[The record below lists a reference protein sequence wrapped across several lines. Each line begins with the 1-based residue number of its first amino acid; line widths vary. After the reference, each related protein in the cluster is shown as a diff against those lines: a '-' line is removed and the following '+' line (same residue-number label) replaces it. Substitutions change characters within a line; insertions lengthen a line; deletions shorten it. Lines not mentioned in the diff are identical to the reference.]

1 MRSALRTVVLL
12 VCIFVAAPSAT
23 ASGFRPGAVVA
34 DLRKVLRENYV
45 LPEKRPL
52 FDAMLDRNLR
62 SGRYS
67 VTAAQVLAGRLN
79 EDLQSVTRDKHLAVR
94 FDPARQRRL
103 ITERAEQDDAAEE
116 GPSPAEIDDSVR
128 DNFGIHRLEILPGN
142 VRYLKYD
149 AFDWV
154 GDPSA
159 NALDRAIDFL
169 SAGDAII
176 IDLREN
182 GGGNP
187 AAVRYL
193 ASAFTDPGRRLTAFY
208 MGNHPPVASD
218 ALTEGPVGRLK
229 GKPLYVLTSNET
241 ASAAE
246 GFTGVIAGY
255 RLGEI
260 VGQNTAGAG
269 FRNDLFP
276 LADGFFASVSIGRA
290 VLAST
295 GKDWESVGIAPT
307 IPVEPAKALD
317 VALQRARTN
326 KSNVKR

>member
-1 MRSALRTVVLL
+1 MRTAGLL
-12 VCIFVAAPSAT
+12 VCMFLAAPSA
-23 ASGFRPGAVVA
+23 AAPGFRPGAVVA
-34 DLRKVLRENYV
+34 DLRKVLRDNYV
-45 LPEKRPL
+45 LPEKRSL
-52 FDAMLDRNLR
+52 FDATLERSLR

-67 VTAAQVLAGRLN
+67 VARPQVLAARLN
-79 EDLQSVTRDKHLAVR
+79 EDLQSVARDKHLAVR

-103 ITERAEQDDAAEE
+103 IADRAEKNDTADE
-116 GPSPAEIDDSVR
+116 GPSAAEVGDSVR
-128 DNFGIHRLEILPGN
+128 DNFGIHRLEVLPGN

-149 AFDWV
+149 AFDWI
-154 GDPSA
+154 GEPSA

-169 SAGDAII
+169 SAGDAIV

-193 ASAFTDPGRRLTAFY
+193 ASAFTERGRRLTTFY
-208 MGNHPPVASD
+208 MGNNPPIAND
-218 ALTEGPVGRLK
+218 ALTDGPAGRLK
-229 GKPLYVLTSNET
+229 GKPLYVLTSNAT

-295 GKDWESVGIAPT
+295 GKDWEGVGIAPT
-307 IPVEPAKALD
+307 IPVDPAKALD
-317 VALQRARTN
+317 VALERARAAT
-326 KSNVKR
+326 SIGKR